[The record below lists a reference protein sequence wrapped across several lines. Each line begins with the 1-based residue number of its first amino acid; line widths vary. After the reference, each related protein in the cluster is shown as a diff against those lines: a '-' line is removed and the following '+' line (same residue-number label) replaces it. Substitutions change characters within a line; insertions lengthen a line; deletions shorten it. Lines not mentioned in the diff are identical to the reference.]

1 MTYNNSYVSSTP
13 LVTIGSKSYYFG
25 DIFTESTMSDSCNGT
40 KCYVSCSCKAGWT
53 TLSTSYSTRAAASGA
68 YVAVTAPRKYAD
80 GTPTCRKS
88 VSCADY
94 GYVSSIS
101 SGYYSDKTY
110 TIKTDGADLTCYK
123 NYGTCTYS
131 CPSGYYTAAS
141 SGYYLTSTS
150 KSKTLNQ
157 SSNHHNCSATSGTC
171 YTQAQCTYSSNTTG
185 SCPSGY
191 STSTTSCSS
200 GYTLKTTTVT
210 QTTTYTKNQNVST
223 CPAKS
228 NTSTTLTCGKCE
240 QGYFTVTFLEGWSGC
255 GDIDNMSYSETAS
268 NPACHA
274 IQRMKA
280 SDGSFDGN
288 SSHTKIR
295 YQVKK
300 GTTVTFEV
308 AENVNGKMCGI
319 LDKSGGWSCSG
330 NSCTKSA
337 IVNSNTTLTALYK
350 CNGGI

>member
-1 MTYNNSYVSSTP
+1 
-13 LVTIGSKSYYFG
+13 
-25 DIFTESTMSDSCNGT
+25 MSGNCNGT
-40 KCYVSCSCKAGWT
+40 QCIVSCSCKAGWT

-110 TIKTDGADLTCYK
+110 TIKTDGADL
-123 NYGTCTYS
+123 
-131 CPSGYYTAAS
+131 
-141 SGYYLTSTS
+141 
-150 KSKTLNQ
+150 
-157 SSNHHNCSATSGTC
+157 TC

-255 GDIDNMSYSETAS
+255 GDIDNASYREDVG

-288 SSHTKIR
+288 SAYPKTSYK
-295 YQVKK
+295 VKK
-300 GTTVTFEV
+300 GATVTYEV

-350 CNGGI
+350 CDGGI